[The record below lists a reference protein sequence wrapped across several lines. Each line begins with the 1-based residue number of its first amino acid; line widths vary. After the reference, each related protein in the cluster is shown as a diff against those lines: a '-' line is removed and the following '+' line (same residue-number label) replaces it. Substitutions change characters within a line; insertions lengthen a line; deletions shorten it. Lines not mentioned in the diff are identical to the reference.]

1 MSMERIDLIARFN
14 NITDERYAEVLGFP
28 APPFNA
34 LIGVRMAFN

>member
-1 MSMERIDLIARFN
+1 MERAELIARFN

-34 LIGVRMAFN
+34 LVGVRVTFQ

>member
-1 MSMERIDLIARFN
+1 MERVDLIARFN
-14 NITDERYAEVLGFP
+14 NITDERYEEALGFP